1 MGARQCCL
9 SVVVSVFSHLI
20 GFFLAMQYH
29 SKINT
34 GVHSFVSFAVT
45 IVLFKCMFI
54 LIIEPCIV
62 QYDIY
67 FSLFI
72 LQGGTVMTHM
82 IHPTLFKAQFVVQR
96 VHSTSP
102 HHMIKSGSDLN
113 PTAINKTVVL
123 LLVMSFTRTQVGSA
137 LQLIIILLPLIN
149 LYS

>member
-1 MGARQCCL
+1 M
-9 SVVVSVFSHLI
+9 F
-20 GFFLAMQYH
+20 
-29 SKINT
+29 
-34 GVHSFVSFAVT
+34 
-45 IVLFKCMFI
+45 VLF
-54 LIIEPCIV
+54 IEPCIV

>member
-1 MGARQCCL
+1 
-9 SVVVSVFSHLI
+9 
-20 GFFLAMQYH
+20 
-29 SKINT
+29 
-34 GVHSFVSFAVT
+34 
-45 IVLFKCMFI
+45 MFI
-54 LIIEPCIV
+54 LIIEPYIV

-67 FSLFI
+67 FLLFI
-72 LQGGTVMTHM
+72 LQGGTVM

-96 VHSTSP
+96 VHSSSP

-113 PTAINKTVVL
+113 QTAVIKTVVL